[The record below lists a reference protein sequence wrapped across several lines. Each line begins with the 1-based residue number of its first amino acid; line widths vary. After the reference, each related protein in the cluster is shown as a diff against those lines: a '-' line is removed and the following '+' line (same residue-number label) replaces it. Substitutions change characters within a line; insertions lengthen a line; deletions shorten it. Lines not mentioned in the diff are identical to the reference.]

1 MMLFATKNCIQVKF
15 DDGVFIAY
23 NDADSVSRCTLM
35 DLGGKLISTAGNIT
49 DERRPQLWLVQS
61 RDDDTYWLGDD
72 WYSNV
77 DARVRRAYKSP
88 F

>member
-1 MMLFATKNCIQVKF
+1 MLFTNDNAIQIKF
-15 DDGVFIAY
+15 DDDVFIAY
-23 NDADSVSRCTLM
+23 TDADSVSRCTLI
-35 DLGGKLISTAGNIT
+35 DLGGKLIATSGDPS
-49 DERRPQLWLVQS
+49 DELRHQLWLVQS
-61 RDDDTYWLGDD
+61 RDDDTYWIGDD